1 MPFDSCQHV
10 PRGCLAFLCRI
21 LTGSRSCICVYLGGG
36 QHRSANRKAQIGT
49 GDRSERIRTY
59 NFMQSRVTDHRI
71 GLTIHGL
78 DDMLAG
84 AQTFLTI
91 TDALAEQHLVRCV
104 ESHQYF
110 ER

>member
-1 MPFDSCQHV
+1 
-10 PRGCLAFLCRI
+10 
-21 LTGSRSCICVYLGGG
+21 
-36 QHRSANRKAQIGT
+36 
-49 GDRSERIRTY
+49 
-59 NFMQSRVTDHRI
+59 MQSRVTDHRI